1 MATHKVLLR
10 TIPLCLLMI
19 ASLSAAA
26 QQVNVATPGHG
37 LIELAVVVAMRN
49 GYFRSEGLE
58 IQKIRVA
65 PDVGVR
71 ALIAGEIDISLGW
84 EASVRAAI
92 SGVPIKLVAVT
103 ATRPLHFLISR
114 PEVRS
119 GKDLRGKTLGVDF
132 FSSTT
137 DYLSRVAARFLGVEP
152 DKDVAVVEI
161 GNGTSRLEA
170 LKAGDIHLT
179 AIDVAIAVKMEE
191 EGFKRLVHI
200 GDIIDLPVSGVFVTN
215 AKLATHKERIKK
227 FIQATLRGARFIKQN
242 RTDAV
247 RMIQSYLKILPS
259 QAARAYD
266 SSLQSFTD
274 DGFVSDRA
282 LSLAVRRA
290 RESVQIANEPSL
302 SQVADWQ
309 VLREIMVERKKRPFW
324 LRQYD
329 P

>member
-1 MATHKVLLR
+1 VATHKLLLR

-19 ASLSAAA
+19 ASLSAAT
-26 QQVNVATPGHG
+26 QQVNVATPSHG
-37 LIELAVVVAMRN
+37 LIELPVVVAMRN
-49 GYFRSEGLE
+49 GYLRSEGLE
-58 IQKIRVA
+58 IQKIRIA
-65 PDVGVR
+65 PDVAVR
-71 ALIAGEIDISLGW
+71 ALIAGEIDISLAW

-119 GKDLRGKTLGVDF
+119 SKDLRGKTLGVDF

-137 DYLSRVAARFLGVEP
+137 DYLSRVAARYLGVEP
-152 DKDVAVVEI
+152 DKDVAVVEV

-200 GDIIDLPVSGVFVTN
+200 GDIIDLPTSGVFVTS

-227 FIQATLRGARFIKQN
+227 FIRATLRGARFIKQN
-242 RTDAV
+242 RTDAI

-259 QAARAYD
+259 EAARAYD

-290 RESVQIANEPSL
+290 REGVQIANEPLL

-309 VLREIMVERKKRPFW
+309 VLREITAERKKRPFW

>member
-1 MATHKVLLR
+1 
-10 TIPLCLLMI
+10 MI
-19 ASLSAAA
+19 ASSPVAA
-26 QQVNVATPGHG
+26 QQVDVATPGHG
-37 LIELAVVVAMRN
+37 LIELPVVVAMRN

-65 PDVGVR
+65 PDVAVR

-191 EGFKRLVHI
+191 DGFKRLVHI

>member
-1 MATHKVLLR
+1 
-10 TIPLCLLMI
+10 MI

-65 PDVGVR
+65 PDVAVR

>member
-1 MATHKVLLR
+1 
-10 TIPLCLLMI
+10 MI

>member
-1 MATHKVLLR
+1 
-10 TIPLCLLMI
+10 
-19 ASLSAAA
+19 
-26 QQVNVATPGHG
+26 
-37 LIELAVVVAMRN
+37 
-49 GYFRSEGLE
+49 
-58 IQKIRVA
+58 
-65 PDVGVR
+65 
-71 ALIAGEIDISLGW
+71 
-84 EASVRAAI
+84 
-92 SGVPIKLVAVT
+92 VT

-200 GDIIDLPVSGVFVTN
+200 ADIIDLPASGVFVTS

-227 FIQATLRGARFIKQN
+227 FIRATLRAARFIKQN